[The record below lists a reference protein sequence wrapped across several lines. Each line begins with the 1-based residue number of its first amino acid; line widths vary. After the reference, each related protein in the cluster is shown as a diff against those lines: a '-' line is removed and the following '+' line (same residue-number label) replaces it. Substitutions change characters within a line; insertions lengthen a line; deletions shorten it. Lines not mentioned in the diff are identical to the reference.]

1 MLCTSFRAP
10 VERALRTRD
19 IVCTSVCQGHQAVG
33 TSQWSIWNVLIQFS
47 QKLLQNHLES
57 LLKYRLL
64 CPTPRVYVSV
74 SLGWAGEFTF
84 LTSSRNYEGCWF
96 GEHSENCSS
105 GLSCLSHSKE
115 LMIFKNTADWL
126 SLRSYMF
133 IVTSFFHV
141 MAWVCSQASW
151 AVIGNGNFSTEE
163 LPLANTEGREK
174 AVACCVLLSPFVN
187 AGWDRTFE
195 I

>member
-19 IVCTSVCQGHQAVG
+19 HHMHVCAPGSSGRQHKSGSA
-33 TSQWSIWNVLIQFS
+33 WNVLIRFS
-47 QKLLQNHLES
+47 RTLLQNHLES

-84 LTSSRNYEGCWF
+84 LTSSRNYESCWF
-96 GEHSENCSS
+96 GEHSENHSS

-115 LMIFKNTADWL
+115 LMIFKNTADWI
-126 SLRSYMF
+126 SLRCYMF
-133 IVTSFFHV
+133 TVTSFSHV
-141 MAWVCSQASW
+141 MAWVCW
-151 AVIGNGNFSTEE
+151 AINGNGNFST
-163 LPLANTEGREK
+163 
-174 AVACCVLLSPFVN
+174 
-187 AGWDRTFE
+187 
-195 I
+195 